1 MIKNKNK
8 TGLFLAL
15 VYGISFLAAGI
26 FYLSGGRLDR
36 TEGVVFAVL
45 YMFFP
50 LISALIVE
58 KLIHREEIQKPLLI
72 SFRLNRWFLVSWLL
86 PPLIILGSIW
96 ISLLFP
102 GISWSPGMEGM
113 FERYE
118 EMMTSEQIE
127 ELRKS
132 FEELPFHP
140 ALLSLLSGLLAGI
153 TVNAVAAFGE
163 ELGWRAFLVRRFQD
177 MNFIHAS
184 LLTGLIWG
192 LWHAPMILMG
202 HNYPN
207 YPVAGIFMM
216 IIMTVLFSPLFLYIT
231 IKTGSVIA
239 ASVMHGTLNAVA
251 GLSILMIKG
260 GSELT
265 VGITGVA
272 GFLSILLFTV
282 LFYLYD
288 SFISREKIMTGAINR
303 FLKE

>member
-1 MIKNKNK
+1 MTIRNK
-8 TGLFLAL
+8 TWLFL
-15 VYGISFLAAGI
+15 VFVFGISFLAAGI
-26 FYLSGGRLDR
+26 FYLAGGRLDR
-36 TEGVVFAVL
+36 TEGLVFAVL

-58 KLIHREEIQKPLLI
+58 KLIYKENIKKPFLI
-72 SFRLNRWFLVSWLL
+72 SFRLNSWFLVSWLL
-86 PPLIILGSIW
+86 PPLIILGSLGIC
-96 ISLLFP
+96 LLFP

-118 EMMTSEQIE
+118 EMMTPEQIE
-127 ELRKS
+127 EMRRSLDA
-132 FEELPFHP
+132 LPLHP
-140 ALLSLLSGLLAGI
+140 LVFSLLSGLLAGI
-153 TVNAVAAFGE
+153 TINAVAAFGE
-163 ELGWRAFLVRRFQD
+163 ELGWRGFLVRRFQN
-177 MNFIHAS
+177 MNFINAS

-216 IIMTVLFSPLFLYIT
+216 TIMTLLFSPLFLYIT

-239 ASVMHGTLNAVA
+239 ASVMHGTLNGTA
-251 GLSILMIKG
+251 GLSIMMISG
-260 GSELT
+260 GNELT

-288 SFISREKIMTGAINR
+288 SIISREKIMTGTVSR
-303 FLKE
+303 FLKK

>member
-1 MIKNKNK
+1 MTFTSK
-8 TGLFLAL
+8 TRLFLVL
-15 VYGISFLAAGI
+15 VFGISFMAAGI

-36 TEGVVFAVL
+36 TEGLVFAVL

-58 KLIHREEIQKPLLI
+58 KLIYKEKIKKPLLI
-72 SFRLNRWFLVSWLL
+72 SFRLNWWFLVSWFL
-86 PPLIILGSIW
+86 PPLIILGSLV

-118 EMMTSEQIE
+118 EMMTPEQIE
-127 ELRKS
+127 EMRRS
-132 FEELPFHP
+132 MEVLPLHP
-140 ALLSLLSGLLAGI
+140 VVFSLLSGLLAGI
-153 TVNAVAAFGE
+153 TVNAAAAFGE
-163 ELGWRAFLVRRFQD
+163 EIGWRGFLVRRFQN

-216 IIMTVLFSPLFLYIT
+216 TIMTILFSPLFLYIT

-239 ASVMHGTLNAVA
+239 ASVMHGTLNATA
-251 GLSILMIKG
+251 GLSIMMITGGNDLM
-260 GSELT
+260 
-265 VGITGVA
+265 VGITGFA
-272 GFLSILLFTV
+272 GFLSIILFTF

-288 SFISREKIMTGAINR
+288 SFISREKIMTGTINR
-303 FLKE
+303 FLRE

>member
-1 MIKNKNK
+1 MDSRNK
-8 TGLFLAL
+8 TRLFLIL
-15 VYGISFLAAGI
+15 VFGISFLAAGL
-26 FYLSGGRLDR
+26 FYLFGGRLDR
-36 TEGVVFAVL
+36 TEGVVFALL

-58 KLIHREEIQKPLLI
+58 KLIHKEKIQKPLLI

-86 PPLIILGSIW
+86 PPLIIFGSLG

-102 GISWSPGMEGM
+102 GISWSTGMEGM

-118 EMMTSEQIE
+118 DMMTPEQVE
-127 ELRKS
+127 EMRRSL
-132 FEELPFHP
+132 EALPVHP
-140 ALLSLLSGLLAGI
+140 VVLSLLSGLLAGI

-163 ELGWRAFLVRRFQD
+163 ELGWRGFLVRRFQN

-192 LWHAPMILMG
+192 LWHAPLILMG

-216 IIMTVLFSPLFLYIT
+216 TIMTVLFSPLFLYIT

-239 ASVMHGTLNAVA
+239 AAVMHGTLNGTA
-251 GLSILMIKG
+251 GLSIVMITG

-265 VGITGVA
+265 TGITGLA
-272 GFLSILLFTV
+272 GFFSILLFTG

-288 SFISREKIMTGAINR
+288 NFISREKIMTGTINR

>member
-1 MIKNKNK
+1 MESKNK
-8 TGLFLAL
+8 TRLFLVL
-15 VYGISFLAAGI
+15 VFGISFLAAGL
-26 FYLSGGRLDR
+26 FYFFGGRLDR
-36 TEGVVFAVL
+36 TGGAVFALL

-50 LISALIVE
+50 LISALFVE
-58 KLIHREEIQKPLLI
+58 KLIYREKIQKPLLI

-86 PPLIILGSIW
+86 PPLIIFGSLG

-102 GISWSPGMEGM
+102 GISWSAGMEGM

-118 EMMTSEQIE
+118 DLMTPEQVEEMRRSMGA
-127 ELRKS
+127 
-132 FEELPFHP
+132 LPLHP
-140 ALLSLLSGLLAGI
+140 VVLSLLSGLLAGI

-163 ELGWRAFLVRRFQD
+163 ELGWRGFLVRRFQN
-177 MNFIHAS
+177 MNFLHAS
-184 LLTGLIWG
+184 LLIGLIWG

-216 IIMTVLFSPLFLYIT
+216 TIMTTLFSPLFLYIT

-239 ASVMHGTLNAVA
+239 ASVMHGTLNGTAA
-251 GLSILMIKG
+251 LSIMMITG
-260 GSELT
+260 GNELT
-265 VGITGVA
+265 TGITGVA
-272 GFLSILLFTV
+272 GFLSLLLFTV

-288 SFISREKIMTGAINR
+288 NLVSREKIMTGTIGR

>member
-1 MIKNKNK
+1 MTFTSK
-8 TGLFLAL
+8 TRLFLVL
-15 VYGISFLAAGI
+15 VFGISFMAAGI

-36 TEGVVFAVL
+36 TEGLVFAVL

-58 KLIHREEIQKPLLI
+58 KLIYKEKIKKPLLI
-72 SFRLNRWFLVSWLL
+72 SFRLNWWFLVSWFL
-86 PPLIILGSIW
+86 PPLIILGSLV

-118 EMMTSEQIE
+118 EMMTPEQIE
-127 ELRKS
+127 EMRRS
-132 FEELPFHP
+132 MEVLPLHP
-140 ALLSLLSGLLAGI
+140 VVFSLLSGLLAGI
-153 TVNAVAAFGE
+153 TVNAAAAFGE
-163 ELGWRAFLVRRFQD
+163 EIGWRGFLVRRFQN

-216 IIMTVLFSPLFLYIT
+216 TIMTILFSPLFLYIT

-239 ASVMHGTLNAVA
+239 ASVMHGTLNATA
-251 GLSILMIKG
+251 GLSIMMITGGNDLM
-260 GSELT
+260 
-265 VGITGVA
+265 VGITGFA
-272 GFLSILLFTV
+272 GFLSIILFTF

-288 SFISREKIMTGAINR
+288 TFISREKIMTGTINR
-303 FLKE
+303 FLRE